1 MIEHFLSSTFWSVS
15 KFKTYFIS
23 TTARSPAESN
33 PEVLQ
38 AGDRAVV
45 EMEPQSPLVVES
57 MRDCMALGRFII
69 RDGGKTIG
77 GGAIRTVSQ

>member
-1 MIEHFLSSTFWSVS
+1 MIHVH
-15 KFKTYFIS
+15 
-23 TTARSPAESN
+23 TAAVPCKITALQQKLDTRTGRPTESN

-38 AGDRAVV
+38 AGDRAMV

-57 MRDCMALGRFII
+57 FRDCLALGRFAI

-77 GGAIRTVSQ
+77 SGLVFTVNH